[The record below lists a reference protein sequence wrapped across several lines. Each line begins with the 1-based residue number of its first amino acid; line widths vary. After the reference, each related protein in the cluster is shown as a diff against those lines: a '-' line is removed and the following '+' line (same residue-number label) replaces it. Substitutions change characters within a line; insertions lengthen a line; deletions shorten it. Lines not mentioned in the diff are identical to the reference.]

1 MRTVSDLVLS
11 DFDFFDF
18 VALKSGVLKKER
30 IRREKGSMEMTTIKP
45 VILRSLALHDDD
57 YCESYLSTLSE
68 KYGAAAQNIA
78 AALDCDEKALRCFV
92 AKRGLRVVLS
102 DDPERAERCRESE
115 PWQEFMA
122 RTPRGL
128 PAQSG
133 CFAFAGDPR
142 QPGKKDC
149 LALKRLYCREG
160 ACPFFKPG
168 DVYERELKRYP
179 LDESRFD
186 ARFWR
191 VSGEVRK

>member
-1 MRTVSDLVLS
+1 
-11 DFDFFDF
+11 
-18 VALKSGVLKKER
+18 
-30 IRREKGSMEMTTIKP
+30 MTTIKP

-92 AKRGLRVVLS
+92 
-102 DDPERAERCRESE
+102 
-115 PWQEFMA
+115 
-122 RTPRGL
+122 
-128 PAQSG
+128 AQSG